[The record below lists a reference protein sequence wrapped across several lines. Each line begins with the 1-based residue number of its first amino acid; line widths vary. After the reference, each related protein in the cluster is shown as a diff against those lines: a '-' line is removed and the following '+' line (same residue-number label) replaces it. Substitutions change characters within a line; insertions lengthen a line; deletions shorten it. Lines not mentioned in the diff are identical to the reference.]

1 VTDKI
6 IPFEPVRRKKEPEVP
21 AKRRALT
28 NAEIFADAYE
38 DVIGEWEAASRKGLL
53 NEYIQDNVPPPARA
67 HHPISY
73 VTDISTIAEVERRLE
88 IKVAVFSP
96 GTTFNN
102 PNGWLVAFHHDKDIF
117 STPPDVVSEPLARA
131 LNVLLYLR
139 YSSLL
144 RRLRT

>member
-6 IPFEPVRRKKEPEVP
+6 IPFERPSKAQSTEPP
-21 AKRRALT
+21 KRRALT

-38 DVIGEWEAASRKGLL
+38 DVIGEWEAAARKGLL

-67 HHPISY
+67 HHPVSY
-73 VTDISTIAEVERRLE
+73 VTDLSTIVEVERRLDMC
-88 IKVAVFSP
+88 VAIFSP
-96 GTTFNN
+96 GATFNN
-102 PNGWLVAFHHDKDIF
+102 PNGWIAAFHHDKDVF

>member
-6 IPFEPVRRKKEPEVP
+6 IPFERPSKSPPAEP

-38 DVIGEWEAASRKGLL
+38 DVIGEWEAAARKGLL
-53 NEYIQDNVPPPARA
+53 NEYIQDNVPSPARS

-73 VTDISTIAEVERRLE
+73 VTDLSTIAEVERRLDMR
-88 IKVAVFSP
+88 IAVFSP

-102 PNGWLVAFHHDKDIF
+102 QNGWLAAFHHDKDIF
-117 STPPDVVSEPLARA
+117 STPPDMVSEPLARA